1 LTLSTI
7 PFYLLFGVG
16 GCEFMVG
23 SQVCCETL
31 HEVAGKVAPVVRGEL
46 DRGFKPASELDE

>member
-1 LTLSTI
+1 
-7 PFYLLFGVG
+7 
-16 GCEFMVG
+16 MVG

-31 HEVAGKVAPVVRGEL
+31 HEVAGKVAPAVRGEL